1 MEFKDILRQL
11 RKARHMTQTELGKA
25 LGLSVSTISSY
36 ETGTRF
42 PDFETQEAM
51 ADYFNI
57 SIDTLRGNTPFDI
70 EVATANDKAKI
81 IIELTRDISDDA
93 FKRLLSYAE
102 YIRHYEMNG
111 GDDNVD
117 TNNPK

>member
-11 RKARHMTQTELGKA
+11 RKARGLTQTELGKA
-25 LGLSVSTISSY
+25 LGVSVSAISSY

-57 SIDTLRGNTPFDI
+57 SIDTLRGNEPFDI

-81 IIELTRDISDDA
+81 LIEITKDIPDDT
-93 FKRLLSYAE
+93 FRRLLSYAE
-102 YIRHYEMNG
+102 YLRKYEMNER
-111 GDDNVD
+111 GDE
-117 TNNPK
+117 

>member
-11 RKARHMTQTELGKA
+11 RKAKGMTQTELGKA
-25 LGLSVSTISSY
+25 LGLSVSAISSY

-51 ADYFNI
+51 ADFFNI
-57 SIDTLRGNTPFDI
+57 SIDTLRGNEQFDI

-81 IIELTRDISDDA
+81 IIELTRDISEDT

-102 YIRHYEMNG
+102 YLRHYEMNG
-111 GDDNVD
+111 GNNDVD
-117 TNNPK
+117 TEKP